1 MSKQNH
7 LGLIVSG
14 GLLAGIL
21 LITYLVNRAESL
33 SLQSGPCQ
41 LQQRDCAFD
50 VAGQLGSISL
60 SPRPI
65 PIEEPL
71 TISLH
76 LPTGSEL
83 ISAHIEGV
91 NMYMGRIPVI
101 AEQQNGQIITAVSYL
116 GSCSEPNMQWRL
128 VLVLQD
134 ASGKP
139 LTRSWAFYTHL

>member
-21 LITYLVNRAESL
+21 LITYLVNRTESL
-33 SLQSGPCQ
+33 SQQSGPCQ
-41 LQQRDCAFD
+41 LQQGDCEFN
-50 VAGQLGSISL
+50 VAGQPGSIGL
-60 SPRPI
+60 SPKPI

-71 TISLH
+71 AVSLH
-76 LPTGSEL
+76 LPKGSAL

-134 ASGKP
+134 ATGKS
-139 LTRSWAFYTHL
+139 LTRNWEFYTHL